1 MLHFL
6 AIPLSIVLSTVA
18 LANPAQ
24 AASPDSTGPN
34 STGPKSIKV
43 LWCTGG
49 GFHDYKGLQ
58 LILTKAIQKHSPLP
72 ITFTPSTDPK
82 EWAKKGFADRYDLI
96 VLFFSLHD
104 PAGKPIVD
112 NIAQTIH
119 DGKPAVVIHG
129 TLHSFRELNHDRDAF
144 CEAMGLTS
152 VKHDKAREIATKKVS
167 DHWIVAD
174 WPADWMTKSDEL
186 YQNVKFWPNATPL
199 LTAYSI
205 DSKKDQV
212 VAWINHYGQGRVFAT
227 TLGHGKPTTDMECYH
242 KLLANGLLWAYG
254 YEKK

>member
-1 MLHFL
+1 MLRFL
-6 AIPLSIVLSTVA
+6 AISLSVVVSIVA

-24 AASPDSTGPN
+24 AASPDSTGSNP
-34 STGPKSIKV
+34 IKV

-58 LILTKAIQKHSPLP
+58 PILTKAIQKYSPLP

-82 EWAKKGFADRYDLI
+82 EWAKKGFADPYDLV

-104 PAGKPIVD
+104 PAGKPLVD
-112 NIAQTIH
+112 NLAKTIY

-129 TLHSFRELNHDRDAF
+129 TLHSYRELNHDRDAF

-152 VKHDKAREIATKKVS
+152 VKHDKARELVTKKVS
-167 DHWIVAD
+167 NHWIVAEWPVD
-174 WPADWMTKSDEL
+174 WKTKSDEL

-199 LTAYSI
+199 LTAYSV

-212 VAWINHYGQGRVFAT
+212 VAWINQYGKGRVFAT
-227 TLGHGKPTTDMECYH
+227 TLGHGKPTTDMESYH

-254 YEKK
+254 YQKK